1 MLGQSWPI
9 CKVRTELPS
18 TEQKVKA
25 GVVKGHAWSGFEFQS
40 FDCEHVRKQLCC
52 HPFYVTPDF
61 FRTSPMTQPWWA
73 VWVGGSTDTQWQIS
87 SPGVTW
93 TTWGWTS
100 PGTKKCSL
108 ILGGGPNLIPS
119 PFGETEVDGT
129 RHFKINRTGSEC
141 GEASTGSACR
151 QKPGSRVLQRLERV
165 QGFLIQASKDCY
177 HNPVMMQYNVSGFVF

>member
-1 MLGQSWPI
+1 M
-9 CKVRTELPS
+9 RTELPS

-61 FRTSPMTQPWWA
+61 FRTSQMTQPWLA
-73 VWVGGSTDTQWQIS
+73 VWVGGWEGEYRDTMTDFITWSNLNHLRLNIS
-87 SPGVTW
+87 RNKEMLLDFRRR
-93 TTWGWTS
+93 
-100 PGTKKCSL
+100 TKPDPVS
-108 ILGGGPNLIPS
+108 IRG
-119 PFGETEVDGT
+119 TEVDGT

-177 HNPVMMQYNVSGFVF
+177 HNPVMMQYNVFGFVF